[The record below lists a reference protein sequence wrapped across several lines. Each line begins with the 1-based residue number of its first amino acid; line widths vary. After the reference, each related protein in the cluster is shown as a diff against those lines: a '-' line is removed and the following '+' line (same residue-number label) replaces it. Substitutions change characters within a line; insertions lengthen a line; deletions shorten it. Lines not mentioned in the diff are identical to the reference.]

1 MTIGP
6 LLLFVEITIE
16 LMDFM
21 CYQDWSVKVLVEG
34 VQGRL
39 CHHQVLHDG
48 KSIMHTSPSNI
59 DPSWLY
65 HRQFKN
71 E

>member
-6 LLLFVEITIE
+6 LLLFVKITFE

-21 CYQDWSVKVLVEG
+21 CYQNWHVKALIEG
-34 VQGRL
+34 VQERL
-39 CHHQVLHDG
+39 NHKQVLHDAR
-48 KSIMHTSPSNI
+48 SIMHTSPSNT